1 MKKVLFQWSGPL
13 TIDFYRV
20 LYLDLEFPIQF
31 SNELYVTSFCDSGSI
46 WNDDSVL
53 GLCVGFT
60 YISRE
65 SNNNKMRIYSK
76 IFRDHTTTTEW
87 VYTGYS
93 MYFCIGF

>member
-1 MKKVLFQWSGPL
+1 MKKGLFQWSGPL

-31 SNELYVTSFCDSGSI
+31 SNELYVTSFCDSESI